1 MEERIVLVD
10 DLKTIVKELINT
22 IDALEQR
29 VEKLEK
35 ELNSN
40 A

>member
-1 MEERIVLVD
+1 MKERIVLVD
-10 DLKTIVKELINT
+10 DLKTIVKELVNIIGT
-22 IDALEQR
+22 LETRID
-29 VEKLEK
+29 KLEK